1 MQERCFS
8 DSTEIVD
15 AMVDAKKA
23 EFLFGNIGQ
32 SNLYGTFHKTTVA
45 HARLRLQS
53 YNHSFINA
61 TVVLLIATIVV
72 LLFTTV
78 VASMNLE
85 ARQRLIDLIKKLRGA
100 ESYTAF
106 GKRVEVSYMSVSK
119 WETGQSIPDRQH
131 LSKIAKLAG
140 YSLDELLAYLE
151 GTVQKKSSKIPLSRL
166 ITEAAQLN
174 TNEVTAL
181 YRAVSDRLV
190 AIAESAGR

>member
-1 MQERCFS
+1 M
-8 DSTEIVD
+8 I
-15 AMVDAKKA
+15 DAKNTKL
-23 EFLFGNIGQ
+23 LFGAFSQ
-32 SNLYGTFHKTTVA
+32 TNLYGAFHKTMVA
-45 HARLRLQS
+45 HVKLQLQS

-61 TVVLLIATIVV
+61 TMFLQFATIVV

-85 ARQRLIDLIKKLRGA
+85 ARQRLIDLIKKLRGN

-106 GKRVEVSYMSVSK
+106 GKRVEVSYMAVSK
-119 WETGQSIPDRQH
+119 WETGQSIPDREH

-151 GTVQKKSSKIPLSRL
+151 GTVRKKSEKIPLSRL
-166 ITEAAQLN
+166 ITEASQLN
-174 TNEVTAL
+174 TQEVTAL

>member
-1 MQERCFS
+1 MLN
-8 DSTEIVD
+8 
-15 AMVDAKKA
+15 AK
-23 EFLFGNIGQ
+23 ESELFFDRWGQ
-32 SNLYGTFHKTTVA
+32 ANLYRAFHKTIVA
-45 HARLRLQS
+45 CLKLQLRS

-61 TVVLLIATIVV
+61 TILLSFATIVV

-106 GKRVEVSYMSVSK
+106 GKRFEVSYMAVSK
-119 WETGQSIPDRQH
+119 WETGQSIPDREH
-131 LSKIAKLAG
+131 LSKIGKLAG

-151 GTVQKKSSKIPLSRL
+151 GTARKKSDKIPLSRL
-166 ITEAAQLN
+166 ITEASQLN
-174 TNEVTAL
+174 IKETTAL